1 MKEHYAGMLKE
12 GERADA
18 AFALRAKELR
28 STRTREAYLSM
39 DLADRTGRVPA
50 VMFRP
55 DRGAESVPSGTVVQ
69 VRGVVTAYR
78 GVLRVSVDSL
88 RPASEYDASDIM
100 PAGRRDTAELVSEL
114 RALVGGVRNPYM
126 ARLLRRIFGDKQF
139 MARFCACPAAQTFHH
154 AYLGGLLEHTVSVAT
169 MCRSLGALY
178 PDLDAD
184 LLVTGALLHDIGKV
198 DEMSFETS
206 IEYTDSG
213 RLLGHVILGER
224 RLTGAID
231 GLTGGMPSEFA
242 MKLSHVIIS
251 HHGELE
257 WGAPRRP
264 STLEAL
270 LLHHADNMDAKA
282 AGFVEA
288 SHAATLV
295 EEPWT
300 DAMNLFRRPLYA
312 PRPVEDDRP
321 APAVEEAHCLLKGA

>member
-1 MKEHYAGMLKE
+1 MKEHFAGTLKE
-12 GERADA
+12 GERIDA
-18 AFALRAKELR
+18 AFALRGKELR

-39 DLADRTGRVPA
+39 ELSDRTGRIPA

-78 GVLRVSVDSL
+78 GVLRISVDSL
-88 RPASEYDASDIM
+88 RPAAAYDASDIM
-100 PAGRRDTAELVSEL
+100 PASRRDTVELVSEL
-114 RALVGGVRNPYM
+114 RVLVRGVQNPHL
-126 ARLLRRIFGDKQF
+126 ARLLRQIFGDKRF

-154 AYLGGLLEHTVSVAT
+154 AYLGGLLEHTVSVT
-169 MCRSLGALY
+169 TTCRSLAALY

-198 DEMSFETS
+198 DEMSFDTS
-206 IEYTDSG
+206 IDTNSG

-224 RLTGAID
+224 RLSRAIE
-231 GLTGGMPSEFA
+231 GLAGGMPSELA
-242 MKLSHVIIS
+242 MMLSHVIIS

-257 WGAPRRP
+257 WGAPKRP

-270 LLHHADNMDAKA
+270 LLHHADNLDAKA
-282 AGFVEA
+282 AGFIEA
-288 SHAATLV
+288 SRAAAIV
-295 EEPWT
+295 DESWT

-321 APAVEEAHCLLKGA
+321 APIAEEAHCLLKGA